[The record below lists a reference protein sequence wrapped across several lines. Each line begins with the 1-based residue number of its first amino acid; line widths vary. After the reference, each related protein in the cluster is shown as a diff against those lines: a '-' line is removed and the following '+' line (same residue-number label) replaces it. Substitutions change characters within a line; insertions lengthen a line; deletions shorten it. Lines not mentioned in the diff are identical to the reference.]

1 MPPDPVPN
9 PSNATTDYQRWLD
22 ELESQRRH
30 YLEGEKKWNLLRT
43 ALFLAAAL
51 LLLVGYFMAPS
62 RPLAALGWVFLVA
75 FLVAVTWHENIRDRM
90 QAKRSRGS
98 VLKRLLARTQRRWDR
113 LPLWNPKSGPAEATT
128 SADSPN
134 RTGPSAHSITT
145 TPRTD
150 ATHAQTAHANA
161 TSGVDT
167 AAVADDLDVFGQGSL
182 FQLVSMAS
190 LGPGLRTLADWL
202 IGPATQ
208 AAATRRHDAAQTL
221 APMRDWRVDF
231 YTQARRVS
239 TGTSDPDRFLKWIR
253 SSSWLDRH
261 PMLAL
266 WSRLSAFLM
275 LGLLVAL
282 AASLLARMG
291 ADAQTKTFLAN
302 ALTLVAGGIAAIVAI
317 NMLIS
322 TFLLGDVHEIFAS
335 ALSGRGDVDGY
346 RQMFALC
353 ESIPKRDDAKGRHS
367 LLAQVRETLCD
378 GETSAS
384 SAMAKLSRVA
394 AAAGL
399 KSNAGLFLVYLAL
412 QMGGLWDLHILRRLE
427 FWQRQH
433 EGDAAKWF
441 QALGEL
447 EAAASLAALI
457 DENPDWASP
466 TWLDPDAAKEIIANQ
481 IGHPLLPDGK
491 RVCNDVTVG
500 PQGTLLLV
508 TGSNMSGKSTLL
520 RSIGLNTLLAGA
532 GGPVCA
538 KSLALPDL
546 ELATSI
552 RVRDN
557 LAEGVSFYMAELKS
571 LARVVRHAEAIR
583 QNRDS
588 ANLGSA
594 DTRSANP
601 GSATRVETPD
611 KDPRPNSTTLLYLL
625 DEILQGTNS
634 RERQIA
640 VAHVLRHL
648 IDNGAIGAIS
658 THDLELADDPVL
670 KSLSHTVHFRET
682 ITKDSTDRDVMTFDY
697 RMREG
702 VSPTTNALRLLEVV
716 GLGTPS
722 PNQST
727 GHEPS

>member
-1 MPPDPVPN
+1 MTN

-30 YLEGEKKWNLLRT
+30 WLEGEKKWNLLRT

-51 LLLVGYFMAPS
+51 LLLLGYFMAPS
-62 RPLAALGWVFLVA
+62 RPLAALGWVLLVA

-98 VLKRLLARTQRRWDR
+98 VLKRLIARTQRRWDR

-128 SADSPN
+128 SADTPN
-134 RTGPSAHSITT
+134 RTADSADRTLTT
-145 TPRTD
+145 
-150 ATHAQTAHANA
+150 QANT

-208 AAATRRHDAAQTL
+208 AAATRRHEAAQTL

-282 AASLLARMG
+282 AACLLARMG
-291 ADAQTKTFLAN
+291 ADDQTKTFLTN

-367 LLAQVRETLCD
+367 LLAHVRETLCE

-399 KSNAGLFLVYLAL
+399 KGNAGLFLVYLAL

-466 TWLDPDAAKEIIANQ
+466 TWRAPAAAKEIIANQ

-520 RSIGLNTLLAGA
+520 RSIGLNALLAGA

-538 KSLALPDL
+538 KSLELPDL

-571 LARVVRHAEAIR
+571 LARVVRHAEAIS
-583 QNRDS
+583 QNRE
-588 ANLGSA
+588 
-594 DTRSANP
+594 SANP
-601 GSATRVETPD
+601 ASTLQGETPATE
-611 KDPRPNSTTLLYLL
+611 PRPNSTTLLYLL

-682 ITKDSTDRDVMTFDY
+682 ITKDTNGRDVMTFDY

-716 GLGTPS
+716 GLGTPA
-722 PNQST
+722 PNPST
-727 GHEPS
+727 GHNPS

>member
-1 MPPDPVPN
+1 MTN

-30 YLEGEKKWNLLRT
+30 WLEGEKKWNLLRT

-51 LLLVGYFMAPS
+51 LLLLGYFMAPS
-62 RPLAALGWVFLVA
+62 RPLAALGWVLLVA

-98 VLKRLLARTQRRWDR
+98 VLKRLIARTQRRWDR

-134 RTGPSAHSITT
+134 RTAPSDHPLTT
-145 TPRTD
+145 TPQAS
-150 ATHAQTAHANA
+150 ATHASATQANTKHASALQANT

-208 AAATRRHDAAQTL
+208 AAATRRHEAAQTL

-282 AASLLARMG
+282 AACLLARMG
-291 ADAQTKTFLAN
+291 ADAQTKTFLTN

-322 TFLLGDVHEIFAS
+322 TFMLGDVHEIFAS

-367 LLAQVRETLCD
+367 LLAHVRETLCE

-466 TWLDPDAAKEIIANQ
+466 TWRSPAAAKEIIANQ

-520 RSIGLNTLLAGA
+520 RSIGLNALLAGA

-538 KSLALPDL
+538 KSLELPDL

-571 LARVVRHAEAIR
+571 LARVVRHAEAIS
-583 QNRDS
+583 QNRE
-588 ANLGSA
+588 
-594 DTRSANP
+594 SANP
-601 GSATRVETPD
+601 ASTLQGETPATE
-611 KDPRPNSTTLLYLL
+611 PRPNSTTLLYLL

-682 ITKDSTDRDVMTFDY
+682 ITKDTNGRDVMTFDY

-722 PNQST
+722 TNPST
-727 GHEPS
+727 GHNPS